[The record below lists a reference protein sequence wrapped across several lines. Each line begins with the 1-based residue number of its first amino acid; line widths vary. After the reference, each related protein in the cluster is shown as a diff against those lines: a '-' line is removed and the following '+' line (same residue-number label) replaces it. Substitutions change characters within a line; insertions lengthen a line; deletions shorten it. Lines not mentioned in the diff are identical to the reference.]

1 MTGRVAN
8 APRRGEALRF
18 HRVAPWLA
26 SLALVVGASGA
37 DLAPDCAAVP
47 GWTIRG
53 EPRAFEP
60 DNLFDYMN
68 GNAEG
73 YIIYGFRKM
82 TGVTCVSGDKQVN
95 IDFSEM
101 ESSDL
106 AYGIF
111 AANRHPSFDV
121 AAIGA
126 AGQIMPRKAT
136 FVKGNYYVEV
146 AANADMQA
154 DLASWAKAL
163 EPKVPG
169 GREPPQAL
177 RWFPKEGLEADS
189 VRLVPQSVLGLRMLK
204 RGWVAQYADGR
215 AFLVPE
221 ESAESAGKVLAAF
234 RTRLSDS
241 ADAGAGD
248 ESVKG
253 VDRYLGSMCV
263 VRKGRFLSGFTTRKE
278 GVDVS
283 SRAAA
288 LAEQVR

>member
-1 MTGRVAN
+1 MTRRPARP
-8 APRRGEALRF
+8 PRRGEAFRF
-18 HRVAPWLA
+18 RRIIPWLA
-26 SLALVVGASGA
+26 LLALAVVASA
-37 DLAPDCAAVP
+37 SDLAPDCAAVP
-47 GWTIRG
+47 GWTPRG

-101 ESSDL
+101 ESPEL

-111 AANRHPSFDV
+111 AANRHPSFE
-121 AAIGA
+121 AAAVGA
-126 AGQIMPRKAT
+126 AGQVMPRKAT
-136 FVKGNYYVEV
+136 FVKGKYYVEV

-154 DLASWAKAL
+154 DLEAWVKAL

-169 GREPPQAL
+169 GRELPAAL
-177 RWFPKEGLEADS
+177 GWFPKEGLEADS

-204 RGWVAQYADGR
+204 RGWVAKYADGR

-221 ESAESAGKVLAAF
+221 ESAESAGAVLAGF

-253 VDRYLGSMCV
+253 MDRYLGSMCV
-263 VRKGRFLSGFTTRKE
+263 VRKGRFLAGFATNEK
-278 GVDVS
+278 GVDAKA
-283 SRAAA
+283 RAAA